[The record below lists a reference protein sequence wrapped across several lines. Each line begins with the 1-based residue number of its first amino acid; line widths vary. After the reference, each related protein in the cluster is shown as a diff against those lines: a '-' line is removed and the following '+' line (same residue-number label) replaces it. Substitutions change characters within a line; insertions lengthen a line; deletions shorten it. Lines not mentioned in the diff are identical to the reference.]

1 MDQHHDFVN
10 LEGDV
15 KKFKSM
21 LNFVFM
27 FGKQEQCPPHNV
39 WPCIFTSPPLL

>member
-1 MDQHHDFVN
+1 MDWCWEKGEKKTRKMDQYHDFANV
-10 LEGDV
+10 EGDV

-27 FGKQEQCPPHNV
+27 FGKQE
-39 WPCIFTSPPLL
+39 